1 MRTTRPTLSRSKHTS
16 HLLLICLLFG
26 AMVSTSACDREPG
39 ILVNIASWPAGV
51 ERIRVGP
58 TIEGKLG
65 KNIIVSKDQTRF
77 VVRLPIDATGVVQLD
92 AIGIDNN
99 DCKTYSGNLNEY
111 VPKNL
116 SLFAERTLE
125 LSPLPAPVCAVFK
138 DAINISTD
146 PSEPHSVAVGDFDS
160 DGTQDL
166 AIANAGIAGVNQGV
180 TVLLGN
186 GLGGFGKRPKLPNN
200 FSEPK
205 SVVAADFKGDMKL
218 DLAVAN
224 FGGGNVSVLR
234 GNALGDFDT
243 VSSLPVA
250 PYPQSVA
257 VGDFNGD
264 MIQDLASSNAGDPRE
279 EDPLRK
285 ISTVSVMLGNG
296 LGIFSPAMHF
306 PVDAVGAHFV
316 AVGDFNRDSYLDLA
330 VANAKTNNIS
340 VLLGNG
346 RGAFG
351 TATTFA
357 VGYAPYWL
365 AVGDFNRD
373 SYPDLAVANY
383 GLDATRKSSV
393 SVLLGNGLGK
403 FAAALNFLDGG
414 GSRSLAV
421 GDFDGDLNP
430 DIAVANTADSNVS
443 LLLGNGLGGF
453 SPATIF
459 KTGTSPRPMAVGD
472 FNGDRLPDLA
482 VANVGNSSVSIL
494 LNQF

>member
-1 MRTTRPTLSRSKHTS
+1 MRKPEPARLVDTSLRTLA
-16 HLLLICLLFG
+16 CLLSLVLQM
-26 AMVSTSACDREPG
+26 ASACEREPG
-39 ILVNIASWPAGV
+39 ILVNIATWPAGV
-51 ERIRVGP
+51 ERIRVRP
-58 TIEGKLG
+58 TIDGKLG
-65 KNIIVSKDQTRF
+65 KNIIVTKDQTRF
-77 VVRLPIDATGVVQLD
+77 VVRLPIDATGIVQLD
-92 AIGIDNN
+92 AIGIDDN
-99 DCKTYSGNLNEY
+99 DCKTYSGNLNES

-116 SLFAERTLE
+116 SLFAEQTLE

-138 DAINISTD
+138 DAINIPITTMI
-146 PSEPHSVAVGDFDS
+146 PPLSEPHSVAVGDFDN

-166 AIANAGIAGVNQGV
+166 AIANAGTTAANQGV
-180 TVLLGN
+180 AVLLGN
-186 GLGGFGKRPKLPNN
+186 GLGGFGNRDKLPNN
-200 FSEPK
+200 FSKPQ
-205 SVVAADFKGDMKL
+205 SVTVGDFNGDMKP

-224 FGGGNVSVLR
+224 FENSKVSVLI
-234 GNALGDFDT
+234 GNDLGDFGN
-243 VSSLPVA
+243 SSDLLVGPL
-250 PYPQSVA
+250 PQSVA

-264 MIQDLASSNAGDPRE
+264 MKQDLVSSNGGDG
-279 EDPLRK
+279 
-285 ISTVSVMLGNG
+285 TVSVMLGIG
-296 LGIFSPAMHF
+296 VGAFMPAMHF
-306 PVDAVGAHFV
+306 SVGATGAQFV

-330 VANAKTNNIS
+330 VANAQGNNIS

-346 RGAFG
+346 NGAFG

-357 VGYAPYWL
+357 VGNAPYWL

-383 GLDATRKSSV
+383 GIDAARKASV

-403 FAAALNFLDGG
+403 FAPALNLMVGG

-430 DIAVANTADSNVS
+430 DLAVANTADNDVS

-453 SPATIF
+453 SAPTLF
-459 KTGTSPRPMAVGD
+459 KTGLSPRPMAVGD